1 LPDTRGADSPRHEYV
16 QQRVQQGAAT
26 LAMSGPLGLDCII
39 AVAMPDNV
47 GSWRVMEK
55 AGRRYQ
61 GPADNYGL
69 EGPKKYVAEP
79 EWWRPPAA
87 PVTADV

>member
-1 LPDTRGADSPRHEYV
+1 MPDTRGADSPRHEYV

-55 AGRRYQ
+55 LGMRRERIAPFRGEESVWYALGRDEY
-61 GPADNYGL
+61 AS
-69 EGPKKYVAEP
+69 
-79 EWWRPPAA
+79 RPPKEAHGC
-87 PVTADV
+87 